1 MSSYETALA
10 ADPEVSGLIDGIAKF
25 QAEDPRRDIRL

>member
-10 ADPEVSGLIDGIAKF
+10 ADPEVADLIGRELNRQQTTLQLIAS
-25 QAEDPRRDIRL
+25 